1 MNGLLSR
8 LPSTS
13 SYRQSPDTSA
23 ASPTTFSSGASRRP
37 EAESE
42 NSANTPLSAPT
53 VVSLYPPLSASHLEL
68 LTAETIHAI
77 TAIGGHDNPPTRH
90 IVGLEGVASVKEKLK
105 TVSEELEDFIECSW
119 AVDINTDEDAV
130 RAVNDN
136 LPRQVNS

>member
-8 LPSTS
+8 LPSMS

-23 ASPTTFSSGASRRP
+23 VSPTTFSSAASKRP

-42 NSANTPLSAPT
+42 NCVNTPLSAPT
-53 VVSLYPPLSASHLEL
+53 VVSLYPPLSVSHLEL

-77 TAIGGHDNPPTRH
+77 TAIGGHDNPPARH
-90 IVGLEGVASVKEKLK
+90 IVGVEGVASVKEKLK

-119 AVDINTDEDAV
+119 AVDINTDEDAM
-130 RAVNDN
+130 RAVKNN
-136 LPRQVNS
+136 LPKKIKI